1 MPRIIHAC
9 TLILCTLWAIG
20 FFVFHAGMLIHVLL
34 VIAFISV
41 ILGFFETRQA
51 VE

>member
-9 TLILCTLWAIG
+9 TLILCALWAIG
-20 FFVFHAGMLIHVLL
+20 FFVFHAGAIIHLLL

-41 ILGFFETRQA
+41 ILGIFESRHA